1 MPFVCVNMFADKFAK
16 SSLNVSFSWQ
26 DSHSFLKMPFA
37 CVNMIADKFAK
48 SSLFAKEL
56 HTFSQIDQVSMKIN
70 FMNGDKLYQT

>member
-1 MPFVCVNMFADKFAK
+1 MPFACVNMIADKFAK

-48 SSLFAKEL
+48 SSLFAKEV
-56 HTFSQIDQVSMKIN
+56 HTFSRISQVSMKMIFIN
-70 FMNGDKLYQT
+70 FDKLYPG